1 MRKMLMPIRP
11 DWVEKILSGEK
22 TVELRKRLPDLEKLN
37 WKEPFQVIVYCS
49 QRRKLWTAEHGN
61 IAGKVV
67 AEFTCDKIKRV
78 YDKDRRKINREAIE
92 EACVSIQQL
101 EEYAQ
106 GAAVFGYHISNV
118 QVYERPREIS
128 EYGIRRVPQTWVY
141 VEDY

>member
-67 AEFTCDKIKRV
+67 AKIKAHADELHKKLKGSCV
-78 YDKDRRKINREAIE
+78 CVPPDAAENIIRECYGLPAKQKQVP
-92 EACVSIQQL
+92 A
-101 EEYAQ
+101 AQ
-106 GAAVFGYHISNV
+106 AAELPKQDDGLLDLDAFL
-118 QVYERPREIS
+118 
-128 EYGIRRVPQTWVY
+128 
-141 VEDY
+141 